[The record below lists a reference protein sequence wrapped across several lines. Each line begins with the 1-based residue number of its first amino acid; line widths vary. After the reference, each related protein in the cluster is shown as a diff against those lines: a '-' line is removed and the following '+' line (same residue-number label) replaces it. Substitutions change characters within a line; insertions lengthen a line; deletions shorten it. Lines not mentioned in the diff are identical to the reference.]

1 MDAMIILI
9 IVLYTMSKKPP
20 RVMADEKKRKCLRE
34 QLKVLT
40 ASTPDMTF
48 TELYASTSD
57 YNG

>member
-1 MDAMIILI
+1 
-9 IVLYTMSKKPP
+9 
-20 RVMADEKKRKCLRE
+20 MADEKKRKCLRE
-34 QLKVLT
+34 QLKELT